1 MVTFS
6 NSGSG
11 PPRRVVDIRH
21 LLTFHGPK
29 MENMVEGLARE
40 TKAEGDASMAEKKW
54 ADAEAS
60 YSEALEDMA
69 EQVGYYSLLTSFLFV
84 RDFPH
89 CMFILKKIYALSLI
103 AQSYLWYTHARNGKV
118 LARRRTLHIQ
128 TYKYYHHLLSLF
140 LSLSLL
146 SHARIFHWHNKLMI
160 ILILVHNLF
169 VIESHGFSHP
179 RWLCLRLLLHCP
191 FRCHGR

>member
-69 EQVGYYSLLTSFLFV
+69 EQVGYYSLLLTSFLFI

-128 TYKYYHHLLSLF
+128 TYKYYITIFFLSFSLSLF
-140 LSLSLL
+140 SLMP
-146 SHARIFHWHNKLMI
+146 AYFTGTTN
-160 ILILVHNLF
+160 
-169 VIESHGFSHP
+169 
-179 RWLCLRLLLHCP
+179 
-191 FRCHGR
+191 

>member
-11 PPRRVVDIRH
+11 PSRRVVDIRH

-40 TKAEGDASMAEKKW
+40 TKAEGDAFMAEKKW

-69 EQVGYYSLLTSFLFV
+69 EQVGYYSLLLTSFLLS
-84 RDFPH
+84 PH
-89 CMFILKKIYALSLI
+89 CMLKKNALSLI

-160 ILILVHNLF
+160 
-169 VIESHGFSHP
+169 
-179 RWLCLRLLLHCP
+179 
-191 FRCHGR
+191 